1 MAYEE
6 VLQNITLNA
15 DASLASATGVA
26 GLPGAPANPSG
37 LQYRFVKMTGEH
49 QVGLMAAT
57 SDTAIGVLQSKPQKA
72 ADEATIGIFGVSKVE
87 AAGAIA
93 AGAPVYSD
101 NVGRATATV
110 AGAIYGYAI
119 HSTAAAGELATVL
132 LRF

>member
-6 VLQNITLNA
+6 ILQCITLNA
-15 DASLASATGVA
+15 DATLASLTGVA

-37 LQYRFVKMTGEH
+37 LQYRFVKFTGEH

-57 SDTAIGVLQSKPQKA
+57 TDTAVAVLQSKPQRT
-72 ADEATIGIFGVSKVE
+72 ADEATVGVYGISKIE
-87 AAGAIA
+87 CAGAIT

-119 HSTAAAGELATVL
+119 HSTA
-132 LRF
+132 